1 MEIPETSFAVVTTG
15 EDDGAWYVDVM
26 RMTKVDIV
34 VGLRDRSLSPFPV
47 RFTAVAEPGACL
59 VYRT

>member
-1 MEIPETSFAVVTTG
+1 MELPETSFAVVETG
-15 EDDGAWYVDVM
+15 EDDGTWCVDVM
-26 RMTKVDIV
+26 GMTKTDIV

-47 RFTAVAEPGACL
+47 RFAAVEPGACL